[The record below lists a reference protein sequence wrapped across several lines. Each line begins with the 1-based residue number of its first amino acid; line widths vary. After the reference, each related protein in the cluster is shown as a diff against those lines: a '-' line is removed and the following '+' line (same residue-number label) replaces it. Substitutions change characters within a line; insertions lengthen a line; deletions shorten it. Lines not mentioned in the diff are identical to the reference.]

1 MIDDEEDMITN
12 VVDPLILEIYLYK
25 SNYKDR
31 LLISAL
37 KEKAYMVRMSD
48 IEENDDSFFVR
59 VEDVH
64 YILREN
70 FRKDIKQF
78 ESTPEKS
85 LSNLVTSIYFID
97 SMIKSFGMLKY
108 FKVNVSKS
116 EVYTRKTKDVISFEF
131 KVIHSRLHLPSFCT
145 EEFLEKCQDIFRKVG
160 FYKRDKFDKSPYFE
174 TTAVEFIDKLIQYTH
189 NVNEEEAVYVDNILS
204 ILGSKIE
211 KDNPVLLIIVE
222 D

>member
-1 MIDDEEDMITN
+1 MIDDEEDMIAN

-25 SNYKDR
+25 NNYKDR

-48 IEENDDSFFVR
+48 VVDDDDSFFVR
-59 VEDVH
+59 VEDVD

-70 FRKDIKQF
+70 FIKDIKQF

-116 EVYTRKTKDVISFEF
+116 EVYTRKSKDIISFDF
-131 KVIHSRLHLPSFCT
+131 KVIHSRLYLPGFCT
-145 EEFLEKCQDIFRKVG
+145 KEFLEKCQTIFKKIG
-160 FYKRDKFDKSPYFE
+160 FYKKDIFDKCPYFE

-189 NVNEEEAVYVDNILS
+189 DVDEEESLYVDNILS

>member
-1 MIDDEEDMITN
+1 MINNDEDEITN
-12 VVDPLILEIYLYK
+12 GVDPLILEIYLYK
-25 SNYKDR
+25 NNYKDR

-37 KEKAYMVRMSD
+37 KEKAYVVRMSET
-48 IEENDDSFFVR
+48 IEEDDSFFVR

-70 FRKDIKQF
+70 FKKDIKQF
-78 ESTPEKS
+78 DSTPEKS

-108 FKVNVSKS
+108 FKVNISKS
-116 EVYTRKTKDVISFEF
+116 EFYTRKSKDVISFDF
-131 KVIHSRLHLPSFCT
+131 RVIHSRLHMPSFCT
-145 EEFLEKCQDIFRKVG
+145 DEFLEKCQDIFRKIG
-160 FYKRDKFDKSPYFE
+160 FYKKDRFDKTPYFE
-174 TTAVEFIDKLIQYTH
+174 ITAVEFINKLIQYTH
-189 NVNEEEAVYVDNILS
+189 TVAEEEAIYVDNILS

>member
-1 MIDDEEDMITN
+1 MINNEEDEITN

-37 KEKAYMVRMSD
+37 KEKAYMIRMSEM
-48 IEENDDSFFVR
+48 IEEDDSFFVR
-59 VEDVH
+59 VDDVN

-70 FRKDIKQF
+70 FKKDIKQF
-78 ESTPEKS
+78 DSTPEKS

-97 SMIKSFGMLKY
+97 SMIKSFSMLKY
-108 FKVNVSKS
+108 FKVKVSKS
-116 EVYTRKTKDVISFEF
+116 EVYTRKSKDMIAFEF
-131 KVIHSRLHLPSFCT
+131 KVIHSRLHMPSFCT
-145 EEFLEKCQDIFRKVG
+145 DEFLEKCQDIFRKIG
-160 FYKRDKFDKSPYFE
+160 FYKKDRFDKSPYFE

-189 NVNEEEAVYVDNILS
+189 SVDEEEAIYVDNILS

>member
-1 MIDDEEDMITN
+1 MINNEEDEITN

-37 KEKAYMVRMSD
+37 KEKAYMIRMSEM
-48 IEENDDSFFVR
+48 IEEDDSFFVR
-59 VEDVH
+59 VDDVN

-70 FRKDIKQF
+70 FKKDIKQF
-78 ESTPEKS
+78 DSTPEKS

-97 SMIKSFGMLKY
+97 SMIKSFSMLKY

-116 EVYTRKTKDVISFEF
+116 EVYTRKSKDMIAFEF
-131 KVIHSRLHLPSFCT
+131 KVIHSRLHMPSFCT
-145 EEFLEKCQDIFRKVG
+145 DEFLEKCQDIFRKIG
-160 FYKRDKFDKSPYFE
+160 FYKKDRFDKTPYFE

-189 NVNEEEAVYVDNILS
+189 NIDEEEAVYVDNILS

>member
-37 KEKAYMVRMSD
+37 KEKAYMVRMSELMD
-48 IEENDDSFFVR
+48 DDSFFVR

-70 FRKDIKQF
+70 FKKDIKQF

-85 LSNLVTSIYFID
+85 LCNLVTSIYFID

-116 EVYTRKTKDVISFEF
+116 EVYTRKSKDIITFEF
-131 KVIHSRLHLPSFCT
+131 KVIHSRLHLPSFCS
-145 EEFLEKCQDIFRKVG
+145 EEFLEKCQYIFRKIG
-160 FYKRDKFDKSPYFE
+160 FYKNDRFDKTPYFE
-174 TTAVEFIDKLIQYTH
+174 TTATEFIDKLIQYTH
-189 NVNEEEAVYVDNILS
+189 NIDEEEAVYVDNILS